1 MPPFQLVAIVL
12 LPDGLGPLKVVVHVP
27 LRHAGLLGD
36 FSNGIA
42 DLQQELLKKA
52 KANQDYEMLGKEIT
66 RLREE
71 KYQLQLEDAN
81 REGVR
86 QKVADLET
94 FFGELDGEVT
104 EYDDSLVR
112 RLIERIT
119 VYDDHFTVEFKS
131 GIEVDVEL

>member
-1 MPPFQLVAIVL
+1 MP
-12 LPDGLGPLKVVVHVP
+12 
-27 LRHAGLLGD
+27 
-36 FSNGIA
+36 
-42 DLQQELLKKA
+42 
-52 KANQDYEMLGKEIT
+52 MLGKEIT

-94 FFGELDGEVT
+94 FFRELDGAVT

>member
-1 MPPFQLVAIVL
+1 M
-12 LPDGLGPLKVVVHVP
+12 
-27 LRHAGLLGD
+27 
-36 FSNGIA
+36 
-42 DLQQELLKKA
+42 ELLH
-52 KANQDYEMLGKEIT
+52 QDYELLGKEIT

-71 KYQLQLEDAN
+71 KYQLQLEDTN
-81 REGVR
+81 REGIR
-86 QKVADLET
+86 QKVAELET

>member
-1 MPPFQLVAIVL
+1 MP
-12 LPDGLGPLKVVVHVP
+12 
-27 LRHAGLLGD
+27 
-36 FSNGIA
+36 
-42 DLQQELLKKA
+42 
-52 KANQDYEMLGKEIT
+52 MLGKEIT

-81 REGVR
+81 REGIR
-86 QKVADLET
+86 QKVAELET

-119 VYDDHFTVEFKS
+119 VHEDHLDFEFKS
-131 GIEVDVEL
+131 GLETEVQM